1 MNAELTRWSEDDRLA
16 VLDLRIDVLNERQT
30 EGGGLTGAG
39 LSLADD
45 VAAAEQS
52 WDRLLL
58 DWAWLCVANV
68 TQRLEGRLGEPELG
82 K

>member
-1 MNAELTRWSEDDRLA
+1 MELQPVGTNLIGY
-16 VLDLRIDVLNERQT
+16 VT
-30 EGGGLTGAG
+30 F
-39 LSLADD
+39 LADD